1 MTSKQQEALDAVVK
15 YGSQVKAA
23 KALGISRSA
32 LRHRINSAKKYEE
45 ADDGIKYAMTET
57 GMANI
62 NAVHSGWIKT
72 DDVSLYFR
80 NEIDKIDTND
90 IAESIRDII
99 NGIVLC
105 PIIKSPGFSEDNLL
119 TLYPI
124 ADAHIGMRAHAEETG
139 AEYNSDIA
147 VDRIKTGMAKCVSSS
162 PNSKYALILDVGD
175 LTHADDMYPKDF
187 FMH

>member
-1 MTSKQQEALDAVVK
+1 MTPKQQEALDAVVK

-45 ADDGIKYAMTET
+45 VDDGIKYAMNET

-80 NEIDKIDTND
+80 NETDSLNTND
-90 IAESIRDII
+90 IAESIRDVI

-105 PIIKSPGFSEDNLL
+105 EIVKPPEMVEDNLL

-124 ADAHIGMRAHAEETG
+124 ADAHIGMRAQASETG
-139 AEYNSDIA
+139 EEYNSDIA
-147 VDRIKTGMAKCVSSS
+147 VE
-162 PNSKYALILDVGD
+162 
-175 LTHADDMYPKDF
+175 
-187 FMH
+187 

>member
-62 NAVHSGWIKT
+62 NAVHSG
-72 DDVSLYFR
+72 
-80 NEIDKIDTND
+80 
-90 IAESIRDII
+90 
-99 NGIVLC
+99 
-105 PIIKSPGFSEDNLL
+105 
-119 TLYPI
+119 
-124 ADAHIGMRAHAEETG
+124 
-139 AEYNSDIA
+139 
-147 VDRIKTGMAKCVSSS
+147 
-162 PNSKYALILDVGD
+162 
-175 LTHADDMYPKDF
+175 
-187 FMH
+187 